1 MEWWLYILIVVVG
14 VFVGF
19 INTLAGS
26 GSLITLPL
34 LIFLGLD
41 PNTANGTNRLAIF
54 LQSLSAVSGFKQKK
68 VFEIK
73 EGIHYGL
80 PAVIGAILGALVAV
94 ETKPEVLNFIIAFL
108 LVGMLILLLFNPQKW
123 IKENPKGEKTKPG
136 IIHFIL
142 FFVIGAY
149 AGFIHAGVGFFWIA
163 ALVLGAGY
171 DLVKANAIKM
181 FIVMLYMPI
190 TLAIFAFNHQVD
202 YGLGFL
208 LGAGAII
215 GARLAVRI
223 SIKKGSSF
231 IRYILLLAILVSAVK
246 LLFF

>member
-1 MEWWLYILIVVVG
+1 MEWWLYLLVVLVG

-41 PNTANGTNRLAIF
+41 PNTANGTNRLALF
-54 LQSLSAVSGFKQKK
+54 MQSLSAVSGFKKNK

-80 PAVIGAILGALVAV
+80 PAVIGAILGALIAV
-94 ETKPEVLNFIIAFL
+94 ETKPQVLNYIIAIL
-108 LVGMLILLLFNPQKW
+108 LVGMLILLLFNPQRW
-123 IKENPKGEKTKPG
+123 IVPSEKGEQNKPG
-136 IIHFIL
+136 ILHFLL
-142 FFVIGAY
+142 FFAIGIY
-149 AGFIHAGVGFFWIA
+149 AGFLHAGVGFFWIA

-171 DLVKANAIKM
+171 DLAKANAVKM
-181 FIVMLYMPI
+181 FIIMLYMPI
-190 TLAIFAFNHQVD
+190 TVAIFALNHQLD
-202 YGLGFL
+202 YVLGLT
-208 LGAGAII
+208 LGAGTII
-215 GARLAVRI
+215 GARIAVVT
-223 SIKKGSSF
+223 SVKKGSPF
-231 IRYILLLAILVSAVK
+231 IRYILLLAILASAVK

>member
-1 MEWWLYILIVVVG
+1 MEWWVYVLVISVG

-41 PNTANGTNRLAIF
+41 PNTANGTNRLALF
-54 LQSLSAVSGFKQKK
+54 LQSLSAVSGFKKKK
-68 VFEIK
+68 VFKIN

-94 ETKPEVLNFIIAFL
+94 ETKPEVLNYIIAFL

-123 IKENPKGEKTKPG
+123 IKPNPKGEKTKPG
-136 IIHFIL
+136 IIHFIM

-149 AGFIHAGVGFFWIA
+149 AGFLHAGVGFFWIA
-163 ALVLGAGY
+163 ALVLGAGF

-181 FIVMLYMPI
+181 FIIMLYMPI

-208 LGAGAII
+208 LGAGTII
-215 GARLAVRI
+215 GARIAVVV

-231 IRYILLLAILVSAVK
+231 IRYVLLFAILISAVK